1 MSKKMELIMSGNRA
15 VNLIA
20 ALLFLI
26 LAAVALYRLLVF
38 FPITIG
44 GHEVG
49 QTSSFFVFVMSAA
62 MCLILFRGA
71 RASS

>member
-1 MSKKMELIMSGNRA
+1 MSGNRA

-26 LAAVALYRLLVF
+26 VAAVALYRLLVF

-49 QTSSFFVFVMSAA
+49 QTSSFFVFVMSA
-62 MCLILFRGA
+62 R
-71 RASS
+71 